1 MILLSIF
8 GTVLSKY
15 QIRSCV
21 CNLSVNLRACQTKH
35 KTCKTC
41 GCERGFCVYTLRLCW
56 CHNKTLG
63 GQDIS
68 KYGVIRKCLSLARHS
83 RKMFIMKA
91 FCSQWRKAIAA
102 WRALQKKTRQQR
114 NKLYSG
120 LIFCFFSKTKIVLQ
134 LFSDLMN
141 VYPKLQM
148 FGPIARG
155 GDYIMGGSDIS
166 SLLYNCHFWAV

>member
-1 MILLSIF
+1 MNSQLKLPRTHEFGAFKESIRLLISDNKQCESLKCHAVILLSIF

-15 QIRSCV
+15 QILSCV
-21 CNLSVNLRACQTKH
+21 CNLSVYLRACQTKH

-41 GCERGFCVYTLRLCW
+41 GCERGFCVYTLPLCW

-91 FCSQWRKAIAA
+91 FCSQ
-102 WRALQKKTRQQR
+102 
-114 NKLYSG
+114 
-120 LIFCFFSKTKIVLQ
+120 
-134 LFSDLMN
+134 
-141 VYPKLQM
+141 
-148 FGPIARG
+148 
-155 GDYIMGGSDIS
+155 
-166 SLLYNCHFWAV
+166 

>member
-1 MILLSIF
+1 MHSITKLMTLWMICRNLGNNSEDNSLIELPTRTPKNPRILSFQGIHQIIDFCESLKYHAVIFLSIF

-68 KYGVIRKCLSLARHS
+68 KYGVIRKCLSLAPQS

-91 FCSQWRKAIAA
+91 FCSQ
-102 WRALQKKTRQQR
+102 
-114 NKLYSG
+114 
-120 LIFCFFSKTKIVLQ
+120 
-134 LFSDLMN
+134 
-141 VYPKLQM
+141 
-148 FGPIARG
+148 
-155 GDYIMGGSDIS
+155 
-166 SLLYNCHFWAV
+166 